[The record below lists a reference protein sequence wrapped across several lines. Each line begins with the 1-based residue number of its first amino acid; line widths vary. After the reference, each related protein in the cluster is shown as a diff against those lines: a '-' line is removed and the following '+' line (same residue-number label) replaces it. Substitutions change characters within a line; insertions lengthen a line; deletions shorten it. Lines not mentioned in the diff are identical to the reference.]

1 MIVRLKG
8 VKKVAA
14 KGQVYYYHRKT
25 MTRLPDDPHSAEF
38 VARMRELDAKTK
50 RATAPGTLGALIKA
64 YRASPEFANLASST
78 KRNYQRVFD
87 DLHNLD
93 GMPLS
98 KITAEWLFALR
109 DKKARD
115 HKRTF
120 PNLMLA
126 VLRLVFAWGLPR
138 RKCSTN
144 PAVGVNGIRRPRA
157 TPVKNRPW
165 RPEELETVLAA
176 APGWLQVPIAIAAYT
191 GLRESDV
198 CRVTWS
204 CYDGI
209 AFEIR
214 TQKTNT
220 PVRVPAHYRLRE
232 ILDTRPRAHD
242 RIVLGARGHPVGGST
257 VTGAFFILVKKLHSE
272 GGIGAGLSFHGLR
285 HTLGTV
291 LAEMGCD
298 PPTIAAVLGQST
310 TQMAEHYSRTADR
323 RHLAGAAIERFEQR
337 DRKRDA
343 ENTRE
348 NSL

>member
-8 VKKVAA
+8 VKKATS

-38 VARMRELDAKTK
+38 IARMRELDAKTK
-50 RATAPGTLGALIKA
+50 ASALPGTFGSLVKA
-64 YRASPEFANLASST
+64 YRASPEFTSLAGNT

-87 DLHNLD
+87 ELHDLD

-98 KITAEWLFALR
+98 KITTEWVFALR
-109 DKKARD
+109 DKKAAK

-120 PNLMLA
+120 PNLMLT
-126 VLRLVFAWGLPR
+126 VLRLVFAWGVPR
-138 RKCSTN
+138 QKCTTN
-144 PAVGVNGIRRPRA
+144 PVIGVQRIRRPRA
-157 TPVKNRPW
+157 TPTKNRPW
-165 RPEELETVLAA
+165 RPAELETVLAA
-176 APGWLQVPIAIAAYT
+176 APEWLRVPIAIAAYT

-204 CYDGI
+204 CYDGR
-209 AFEIR
+209 AFETR

-232 ILDTRPRAHD
+232 ILDARQRGHE
-242 RIVLGARGHPVGGST
+242 RIVVGARGRPVGGST
-257 VTGAFFILVKKLHSE
+257 VTGAFFVLVKKLHSE
-272 GGIGAGLSFHGLR
+272 GKIGAGLSFHGLR
-285 HTLGTV
+285 HTLGTT

-298 PPTIAAVLGQST
+298 PPTIASVLGQATS
-310 TQMAEHYSRTADR
+310 QMAEHYSRTADR
-323 RHLAGAAIERFEQR
+323 HRLADTAIERFEQR
-337 DRKRDA
+337 DRQRDV
-343 ENTRE
+343 ENIRE